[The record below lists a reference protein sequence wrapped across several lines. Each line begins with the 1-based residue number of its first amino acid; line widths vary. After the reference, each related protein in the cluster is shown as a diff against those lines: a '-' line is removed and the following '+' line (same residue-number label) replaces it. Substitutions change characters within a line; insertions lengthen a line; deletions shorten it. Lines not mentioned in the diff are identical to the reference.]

1 MPLFDVT
8 KEIIL
13 ENERAKLRPLIQDD
27 HNNLA
32 PIAFKNEDLLKL
44 SPSEIHT
51 TEKLHAYISTALEAK
66 EKSIRYPFI
75 IMDKSEQAYA
85 GSTSFGNISN
95 LNQRIEIG
103 WTWIGKDFQGT
114 GLNQACKAL
123 LLSYAFDTL
132 EFERVELKTDTRNLQ
147 SRRAM
152 EKIGA
157 KMEGTL
163 RSHTLMSDGYRR
175 DTIYYS
181 ILRNEWPTIKSSIF
195 SVFF

>member
-1 MPLFDVT
+1 MPLFDVAN
-8 KEIIL
+8 EIIL
-13 ENERAKLRPLIQDD
+13 ENDRAKLRPLILDD

-32 PIAFKNEDLLKL
+32 PIAFKNQDLLRL

-51 TEKLHAYISTALEAK
+51 TEKLQAYITAALKAK
-66 EKSIRYPFI
+66 ADGIRYPFI
-75 IMDKSEQAYA
+75 IIDKADQAYA

-95 LNQRIEIG
+95 QNQRIEIG
-103 WTWIGKDFQGT
+103 WTWIGKDFQGS

-157 KMEGTL
+157 QMEGTL
-163 RSHTLMSDGYRR
+163 RSHTVMSDGYRR
-175 DTIYYS
+175 DTVYYS
-181 ILRNEWPTIKSSIF
+181 ILRNEWPNIKSTIF
-195 SVFF
+195 SDYF